1 MKLKKYYEGGETD
14 PPLNIKEATAGA
26 RRGMEWEG
34 GQLKRQPAPVYAG
47 MLDEVSITPYTSAKM
62 ATQSMIDNK
71 ATGGLT
77 PSYPL
82 FDVMTLGLKP
92 ALTVGGK
99 VIQAGLRKSGSLVKP
114 AASFLNTSSNLK
126 GIQKAYSRQ
135 MAVPK
140 GANLSV
146 ADDLFQGNNLIGKGE
161 AFNRS
166 EALRRISDFQKD
178 LSPVPFTHSHG
189 TGADALEGIFKNK
202 GLVGASD
209 LKKSGKL
216 VTGEDL
222 VYQKAAG
229 HLYDD
234 GLRTTQSKV
243 STASIANPGAAAE
256 YALEYGKGATNYP
269 VVFGINPKA
278 GASSRMSVP
287 GGNIAGEAQFSG
299 KIGLDEISNVFVP
312 DAQKASFTKKYS
324 DQLGSMKVASF
335 EDYLDQAGKLTRGNI
350 RGSKE
355 FLNASQKTSSITKP
369 SSSLSSAVTQML
381 ARNSGLNKNVGSAI
395 DGFKFTDNMLAKSSN
410 TPLGLPEPITYYR
423 GTTTDKFKDLMSP
436 VSTTGNKTDR
446 AANLRFFSPNKGVA
460 KNYLEDAKDQGVGL
474 SARINIQNPYRQS
487 QTRLLTN
494 EYVDDLI
501 KKGYDAIQ
509 TNYDGSKSLRDAFEV
524 IPLDKNII
532 SNIKTHNKFNKG
544 GILKLKK
551 K

>member
-1 MKLKKYYEGGETD
+1 MKLKKTD

-34 GQLKRQPAPVYAG
+34 GQLKRQPAPVYDG
-47 MLDEVSITPYTSAKM
+47 MLDEVNITPSTSSEIALKEM
-62 ATQSMIDNK
+62 MDNK
-71 ATGGLT
+71 ASGGLT

-92 ALTVGGK
+92 AVTVGGK

-114 AASFLNTSSNLK
+114 
-126 GIQKAYSRQ
+126 
-135 MAVPK
+135 
-140 GANLSV
+140 
-146 ADDLFQGNNLIGKGE
+146 
-161 AFNRS
+161 
-166 EALRRISDFQKD
+166 
-178 LSPVPFTHSHG
+178 
-189 TGADALEGIFKNK
+189 
-202 GLVGASD
+202 
-209 LKKSGKL
+209 
-216 VTGEDL
+216 
-222 VYQKAAG
+222 
-229 HLYDD
+229 
-234 GLRTTQSKV
+234 
-243 STASIANPGAAAE
+243 
-256 YALEYGKGATNYP
+256 
-269 VVFGINPKA
+269 
-278 GASSRMSVP
+278 
-287 GGNIAGEAQFSG
+287 
-299 KIGLDEISNVFVP
+299 
-312 DAQKASFTKKYS
+312 
-324 DQLGSMKVASF
+324 
-335 EDYLDQAGKLTRGNI
+335 
-350 RGSKE
+350 
-355 FLNASQKTSSITKP
+355 
-369 SSSLSSAVTQML
+369 SSSLSSAVTKML

-474 SARINIQNPYRQS
+474 SARINIQNPYRQN